1 MSEPDL
7 PPDPVLAMLALTLAG
22 QPPHEDG
29 RTEVLPQP
37 PGPVAA
43 VLAFSN
49 HHVVAADVDPAWVA
63 ERLPDGDLSAPVGPA
78 FVAAL
83 ANRLGR
89 TFDNLDVVLAA
100 SGTGRGPRASEGLDL
115 RAVDGGDHPRV
126 ARARRYR
133 TDVRAYET
141 ADGAGLVIAGRGL
154 ARRWEVAFE
163 VVPEARGRGLGR
175 ALVTAGRGLVPAGEP
190 VFVQV
195 APGNVPS
202 LRAVLA
208 AGGFTPIGGEILFAL
223 PA

>member
-1 MSEPDL
+1 VSQPVPAPDA
-7 PPDPVLAMLALTLAG
+7 VLTLLTRAVAG
-22 QPPHEDG
+22 QPPAEDG

-43 VLAFSN
+43 ILAFSN
-49 HHVVAADVDPAWVA
+49 HHVVAADVPPAWVA
-63 ERLPDGDLSAPVGPA
+63 DRLPDGDLSAPVGPA

-83 ANRLGR
+83 AERLGR

-100 SGTGRGPRASEGLDL
+100 PGTGRGPGDAGGLDL

-126 ARARRYR
+126 TRARRYR

-154 ARRWEVAFE
+154 ATRWEVAFE
-163 VVPEARGRGLGR
+163 VAPEARGRGLGR

-190 VFVQV
+190 VYVQV

-208 AGGFTPIGGEILFAL
+208 AGGFTPIGGEILFAR